1 MSQVR
6 RAQSGTRRRPQ
17 TIALMVRGRSGL
29 RVSDKAFWRLCGDNP
44 DLRLERTARGEL
56 IVMMPAGMETGHR
69 NACLTAQLWIWAQAN
84 GTGLSFD
91 SSAGYT
97 LPNGAI
103 CSPDASWIVR
113 QRWETLSQEE
123 RRKFSHIHPDFV
135 VELTS
140 PSQEGRRSKLQKKM
154 REYID
159 QGVRLAWLIDPD
171 AGEVEIYRPDRPVET
186 LARPRTLDGE
196 VVLPGFV
203 LDLREIL
210 P

>member
-1 MSQVR
+1 
-6 RAQSGTRRRPQ
+6 
-17 TIALMVRGRSGL
+17 MVRPRSGL
-29 RVSDKAFWRLCGDNP
+29 RISHKAFWRLCGDNP

-69 NACLTAQLWIWAQAN
+69 NACLTARLWNWAQAN
-84 GTGLSFD
+84 GAGLSFD

-113 QRWETLSQEE
+113 ERWEALPPEE

-140 PSQEGRRSKLQKKM
+140 PSQEGRRSKVQKKM

-171 AGEVEIYRPDRPVET
+171 AGEVEIYRPGRPVET
-186 LARPRTLDGE
+186 LTRPRTLDGE
-196 VVLPGFV
+196 DVLPGFV
-203 LDLREIL
+203 LDLRDIL
-210 P
+210 PGV